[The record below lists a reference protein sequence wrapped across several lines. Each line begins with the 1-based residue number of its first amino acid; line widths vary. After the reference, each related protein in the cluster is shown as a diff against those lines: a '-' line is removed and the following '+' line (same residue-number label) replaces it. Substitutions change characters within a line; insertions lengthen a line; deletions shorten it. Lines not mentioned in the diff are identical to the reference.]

1 MLAYTSERLRNVS
14 TGPTSNEENKQV
26 PMPVSRRVV
35 HAVPFSHVACRH
47 KAILLVSHA
56 DIPFKFPRSNSG
68 GPANV

>member
-1 MLAYTSERLRNVS
+1 VLAYTSERLRNVS

-47 KAILLVSHA
+47 KAILSHA
-56 DIPFKFPRSNSG
+56 DIPFKFPHRNSG